1 MKLPPFALIAFLA
14 WPAGD
19 APLFAEAN
27 VPRELTLPAC
37 LNLAMA
43 HNPQLR
49 IASEQFLAADGRSMI
64 LHAIL
69 YPTVNAQA
77 VSTPLTFYV
86 QVQETFYS
94 HATLPSLRLGRL
106 TREEAFLNYRQTL
119 IDVVFQVRQAFTNEL
134 GALQRVEL
142 NRRLIE
148 QRDAAVQTAQ
158 RLFEAGKAQRS
169 DVLPLEVLARL
180 ARQNGSLADLNRQ
193 QSALALSN
201 ILGVDLPDS
210 VRFVGDLPTDSG
222 HALEASQL
230 SAEAWRDR
238 SDLQLLENAR
248 LSATQQ
254 IEIDVK
260 NAWPAVGFMSDSALQ
275 PPAFLPG
282 SQSYDLD
289 RNFNEPQTQR
299 QAGNTQLPLSL
310 YLNWTI
316 FDGGNLAGVRAS
328 DQTQIASQEVAIDAL
343 RRSIPGEVASAIATI
358 QSERATLRQLDAQA
372 PATDVSG
379 EAETDYQAGRV
390 RLLDKVNLGTDI
402 TRQQELRLESRVR
415 LGFALAALDHALGRG
430 VDAPQQAPSPS
441 R

>member
-1 MKLPPFALIAFLA
+1 MKLTSFVLVALLA
-14 WPAGD
+14 WDSGSRSIS
-19 APLFAEAN
+19 AEPT

-37 LNLAMA
+37 LNLALA

-86 QVQETFYS
+86 QIQETFYS
-94 HATLPSLRLGRL
+94 HATLPSLRLSRL
-106 TREEAFLNYRQTL
+106 TREQAFLNYRQTL
-119 IDVVFQVRQAFTNEL
+119 VDVVFQVRQAFTNEL
-134 GALQRVEL
+134 GALQQAGL
-142 NRRLIE
+142 NRKLIDE
-148 QRDAAVQTAQ
+148 REAAVQTAQ

-180 ARQNGSLADLNRQ
+180 ARQNEALADLNRQ
-193 QSALALSN
+193 QAALALGN
-201 ILGVDLPDS
+201 LLGISLPDS
-210 VRFVGDLPTDSG
+210 VRFVGDLPADSG
-222 HALEASQL
+222 QDLDPTKL
-230 SAEAWRDR
+230 SAEALRNR
-238 SDLQLLENAR
+238 SDLHLLENAR

-260 NAWPAVGFMSDSALQ
+260 NAWPTIGFRSDSAVQ

-282 SQSYDLD
+282 SKSYDLD
-289 RNFNEPQTQR
+289 RNFDEPQTQR

-310 YLNWTI
+310 YLDWTI

-328 DQTQIASQEVAIDAL
+328 DQAQIASQTVAIDAL
-343 RRSIPGEVASAIATI
+343 KRSIPGEVASALATI
-358 QSERATLRQLDAQA
+358 HSERATLRELDAQV
-372 PATDVSG
+372 PAADVNR
-379 EAETDYQAGRV
+379 EAGTDYQAGRV
-390 RLLDKVNLGTDI
+390 RLLDKINLDTDI
-402 TRQQELRLESRVR
+402 VRQQQLRLESRVR
-415 LGFALAALDHALGRG
+415 LGLALAALDHALGRG
-430 VDAPQQAPSPS
+430 VDVPRQAPSS